1 MFTLRVKPCQCEIA
15 SDEVREKKWEPQ
27 YKGSRVNP
35 LIGSV
40 PLKMVKGL
48 QRVSKTGQKWPL
60 GHFRWYW
67 ACQWTDT
74 LVYMAAHS
82 IVIFSSKFVREGQAI
97 LSWQDLN
104 FQHEDQTSTVLEH
117 CDLESGQGQ
126 LHVLAWRMGIDYS
139 WQSKSTWKVWDIVFP
154 WIVENASAEKQ
165 WPTLRVFLEHCHFW
179 SLGPGSKTDMF
190 SGSGSKWR
198 SHHVSLTAAL
208 Q

>member
-1 MFTLRVKPCQCEIA
+1 MLKPCQCEIA

-82 IVIFSSKFVREGQAI
+82 IVILSSKFVREGQAI

-104 FQHEDQTSTVLEH
+104 FQHEDQTSTVTW
-117 CDLESGQGQ
+117 S
-126 LHVLAWRMGIDYS
+126 LARGNHMCLPGAWALIIADRANLPE
-139 WQSKSTWKVWDIVFP
+139 KS
-154 WIVENASAEKQ
+154 E
-165 WPTLRVFLEHCHFW
+165 TLFFLELLKMLVLKN
-179 SLGPGSKTDMF
+179 SGPLWGF
-190 SGSGSKWR
+190 SWNIAISGP
-198 SHHVSLTAAL
+198 
-208 Q
+208 